1 MAKDLDLGK
10 LEISV
15 DDIVKQALQEE
26 IKRYLA
32 DEIQRQLNSN
42 PDFKGTIFGL
52 RNLAVQA
59 VAKLVTERI
68 K

>member
-10 LEISV
+10 LEVSV
-15 DDIVKQALQEE
+15 DDIVKQVLQEE

-42 PDFKGTIFGL
+42 PDFKSTVFGL